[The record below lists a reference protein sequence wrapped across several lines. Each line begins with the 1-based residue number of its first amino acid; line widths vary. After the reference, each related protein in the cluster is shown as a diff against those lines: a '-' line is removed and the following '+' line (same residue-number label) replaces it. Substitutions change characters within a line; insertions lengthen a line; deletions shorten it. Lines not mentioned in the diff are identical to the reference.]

1 METIKCENC
10 GCIMG
15 ATSEK
20 CPVCGALVNDNEE
33 IINEELPLHN
43 YREEIP
49 NPQHHIENASFAE
62 MDKEVADNYDVET
75 QSIVSTDKEDDI
87 SPIKKYAIAAALLI
101 VIVCCGCWWYQH
113 SQQQAIAVSQSG
125 DNLLQQKQEQRQII
139 INEDSYAEE
148 ATDTL
153 GKTVN
158 ETENVI
164 VNTESTNDNN
174 LKNNAIE
181 TVKPKI
187 QGPEWIQGTWL
198 YSFPDEKKPETG
210 DCTYCK
216 VIIDGNYLTIVEKT
230 HGNNEAYEYHGKWK
244 YKDEGEGFF
253 IYYNYYGGKGIDID
267 FDKELLILP
276 RYKYINGNR
285 VYEYLHKVSD

>member
-1 METIKCENC
+1 
-10 GCIMG
+10 
-15 ATSEK
+15 
-20 CPVCGALVNDNEE
+20 
-33 IINEELPLHN
+33 
-43 YREEIP
+43 
-49 NPQHHIENASFAE
+49 

-75 QSIVSTDKEDDI
+75 QSIVYADKEDDI

-139 INEDSYAEE
+139 IHEDSYAEE

-153 GKTVN
+153 GKNVN

-164 VNTESTNDNN
+164 VNNESTNDNN

-181 TVKPKI
+181 TVKTKK

-198 YSFPDEKKPETG
+198 YSFPDEKNPKQ
-210 DCTYCK
+210 
-216 VIIDGNYLTIVEKT
+216 VIVRIAKL
-230 HGNNEAYEYHGKWK
+230 
-244 YKDEGEGFF
+244 
-253 IYYNYYGGKGIDID
+253 
-267 FDKELLILP
+267 
-276 RYKYINGNR
+276 
-285 VYEYLHKVSD
+285 S